1 MIGDDPRVVPSVWP
15 ALAALFTVVLLSFA
29 MFGFDIVIDR
39 NTASHTDSLV
49 GDSLRSVALADDLRY
64 QAYRLSVANLSPDQ
78 IASIAEQIDS
88 DARAYDPLATSDGEG
103 DEWNRLQGL
112 LAHLRHEQPLPTN
125 GSSTTLVDEIET
137 SIARLVAINQAE
149 ARRAARA
156 IGDAHR
162 NGLVLDGVL
171 GSITLVCVALV
182 GLVLIRTLRRQ
193 RALLQLHLTSLDE
206 RTKDLAAFAARA
218 AHDLKG
224 PLNPIRGYA
233 DLLKL
238 KGDPEVRDLAGRIGN
253 AVTKMTGVIEEML
266 AFSTSGQ
273 PARGSA
279 EIAIVVIDTIDELRG
294 ELGDASV
301 ACDVGGGGELRVVLS
316 PSALGQV
323 MRNLLSNA
331 AKYRSPDRRLAV
343 HIAAQRLGDRA
354 SLAVTDNGIGMTAE
368 IADHVFEPSYRAPG
382 TAATG
387 HGLGLAIVRRTV
399 EAAGGSVTLSSRLG
413 EGTKVTVNLPAL
425 G

>member
-1 MIGDDPRVVPSVWP
+1 VIGDDPRVVPSAWP
-15 ALAALFTVVLLSFA
+15 ALAALCTVVLLSFA
-29 MFGFDIVIDR
+29 MFAFDIAIDR

-78 IASIAEQIDS
+78 IASIAEQIDA

-149 ARRAARA
+149 ARRGARA

-162 NGLVLDGVL
+162 SGLVLDGVL
-171 GSITLVCVALV
+171 GSITLVCVVLV
-182 GLVLIRTLRRQ
+182 GLALIRTLRRQ
-193 RALLQLHLTSLDE
+193 RALLQLHLASLDE
-206 RTKDLAAFAARA
+206 RAKELAAFAARA

-238 KGDPEVRDLAGRIGN
+238 NGDPEVRELATRIGRGV
-253 AVTKMTGVIEEML
+253 AKMNGVIEEML
-266 AFSTSGQ
+266 ALSTSGKA
-273 PARGSA
+273 ARGNASLA
-279 EIAIVVIDTIDELRG
+279 PTVADAIDELRG
-294 ELGDASV
+294 ELGDASI
-301 ACDVGGGGELRVVLS
+301 ACELGELGVALS

-323 MRNLLSNA
+323 IRNLLSNA
-331 AKYRSPDRRLAV
+331 AKYRARDRRLAI
-343 HIAAQRLGDRA
+343 HIAAQRIGDRVA
-354 SLAVTDNGIGMTAE
+354 LAITDNGIGMTPE
-368 IADHVFEPSYRAPG
+368 IADRVFEPSYRAPG
-382 TAATG
+382 AAAAG

-399 EAAGGSVTLSSRLG
+399 EAAGGTVTLSSRPG
-413 EGTKVTVNLPAL
+413 EGTKVTVTLPAR